1 MAEERIDRLRRQALI
16 HSAFTP
22 NTPVNRLDLFA
33 GRTSQIERIFGA
45 VFSPGQHAVIFGE
58 RGVGKS
64 SLANIIYDVVVGT
77 GQHTFIPARVNC
89 SQGITF
95 DAIWREVFKQLP
107 ITREGETYHIDELVA
122 SSPNSEEI
130 RGLLEQLDNPSII
143 VIDEFDRV
151 DATVAALMAD
161 TLKTL
166 SDRATETTLVI
177 AGVADSID
185 QLIEE
190 HESVNR
196 ALVQVQMPR
205 MSIEE
210 LLETIDKGLTK
221 AAMAMPDSLKSR
233 IASLSQG
240 LPHYTHLLAK
250 LAALAALKNDR
261 LEVNQSDYDAAIGE
275 AVADKTQTLG
285 KSYQKAT
292 HSPKKN
298 IFAQVLL
305 ACALAAD
312 RSGYFSA
319 KNVRDPLRMITN
331 QDYDIQAYTRHLNQF
346 SQESRGPI
354 LKKEGITR
362 RFQYKFIEPLMQPY
376 VVMRGLA
383 DRLISEESFRLA
395 IQR

>member
-1 MAEERIDRLRRQALI
+1 
-16 HSAFTP
+16 
-22 NTPVNRLDLFA
+22 
-33 GRTSQIERIFGA
+33 
-45 VFSPGQHAVIFGE
+45 
-58 RGVGKS
+58 
-64 SLANIIYDVVVGT
+64 VVVGT